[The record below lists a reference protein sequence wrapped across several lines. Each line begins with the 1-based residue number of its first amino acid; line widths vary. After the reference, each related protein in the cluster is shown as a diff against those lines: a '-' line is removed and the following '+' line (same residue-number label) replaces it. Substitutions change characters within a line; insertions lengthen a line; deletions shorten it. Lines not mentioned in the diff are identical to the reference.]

1 LYGFTSQYNKALTCE
16 LIKYIYQSKSKK
28 HNRWLLF
35 GDFIMVLKN
44 SEKMGGNGTY
54 HGTTTTNTLNQC
66 DQSDLGFLGNI
77 FTW

>member
-1 LYGFTSQYNKALTCE
+1 
-16 LIKYIYQSKSKK
+16 
-28 HNRWLLF
+28 
-35 GDFIMVLKN
+35 MVLKN